1 MIGDLITVIIPSYNP
16 TENLIKTVTDLRANG
31 FYDIVIVADGE
42 ENKQYFETCKNS
54 DCTVIFRKVN
64 RGKGAALKAGFKYCL
79 ENRKEKRGVVTVDGE
94 GNHSIE
100 DITAC
105 CNALINEKTPKVIL
119 GVRDFAQCHV
129 PKKTRVGNTFSSF
142 VFWTACKLSF
152 SDTQS
157 SLRAIS
163 AEYLG
168 QCLKIQSNGFEFEID
183 MLLQMQKLGMEYKE
197 VKIKTIKDENHRP
210 LHFHPVRDSF
220 RIYMLIFKF
229 AASSLLCTGVDLLA
243 FYLLTKFLTPFLM
256 FASITLCTFVARA
269 ISSFLNYSI
278 NKKAVFKDQKIPKY
292 TLLRFYSIAIPQAC
306 LSAIFVQFLT
316 SLFSADYAIIKTL
329 LKMIVDTSLF
339 FLSFQLQRKW
349 VFKNKK

>member
-1 MIGDLITVIIPSYNP
+1 MTYYATNSYGSNVYSVKVPADIDNVVFSSGNNSNITV
-16 TENLIKTVTDLRANG
+16 TVKEGIADGIG
-31 FYDIVIVADGE
+31 FYPTKQNTSKQWLVGTYEIGGMDIPPYV
-42 ENKQYFETCKNS
+42 Q
-54 DCTVIFRKVN
+54 
-64 RGKGAALKAGFKYCL
+64 
-79 ENRKEKRGVVTVDGE
+79 
-94 GNHSIE
+94 
-100 DITAC
+100 
-105 CNALINEKTPKVIL
+105 
-119 GVRDFAQCHV
+119 
-129 PKKTRVGNTFSSF
+129 
-142 VFWTACKLSF
+142 
-152 SDTQS
+152 
-157 SLRAIS
+157 
-163 AEYLG
+163 
-168 QCLKIQSNGFEFEID
+168 FEFEID

-197 VKIKTIKDENHRP
+197 VKIKTIKVENHRP